1 MYFLCLT
8 NSCFYKTN
16 LNSCIHSEVFSNSSH
31 ISPSEVALVPASA
44 RGNTHHMSSPL
55 NYELLKYRDIF
66 LHPYLQAHCLTYS
79 KCWICVCCRNSG
91 INDQFSKLFHVA
103 SNINFKNQLLQ
114 PHFLIYKMKK
124 TLFVWLLWR
133 LGGNYSIK
141 KYFI

>member
-1 MYFLCLT
+1 MKSPSTTSFLTSILYCLEVLINILYLLQSPTDTLYASYIFCFPNNSSFLSLQVSASPSFWNSFIRYFLYLT

-16 LNSCIHSEVFSNSSH
+16 IHSCIHSEVFSNSSH

-79 KCWICVCCRNSG
+79 KC
-91 INDQFSKLFHVA
+91 
-103 SNINFKNQLLQ
+103 
-114 PHFLIYKMKK
+114 
-124 TLFVWLLWR
+124 
-133 LGGNYSIK
+133 
-141 KYFI
+141 